1 MHDLLNI
8 VFILHKY
15 SVVKDKDV
23 FILLYFRFKGVQN
36 IDIYCFP
43 NNFLS
48 NIFFVININIKNS

>member
-8 VFILHKY
+8 VFSLHKY
-15 SVVKDKDV
+15 SVVKDKDI
-23 FILLYFRFKGVQN
+23 FILLYFRFKGVKN

-48 NIFFVININIKNS
+48 NIFSVVNINIKNS